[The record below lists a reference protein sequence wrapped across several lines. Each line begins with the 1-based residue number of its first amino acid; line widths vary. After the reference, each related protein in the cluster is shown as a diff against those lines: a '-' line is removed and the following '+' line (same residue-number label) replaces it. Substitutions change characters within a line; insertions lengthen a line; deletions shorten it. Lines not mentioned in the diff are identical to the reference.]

1 MASSKLPKKPKA
13 VKARKSRKTAKKAG
27 REPSRTRSVKKA
39 VKKPVKKTVD
49 PLIALRAEQKKSRSD
64 SAKKGWITRY
74 QREINRLQEA
84 GPSVPKPSEE
94 EASDWLSET
103 LAQAKKRLKAEK
115 RKLGRGRFAHN
126 PEKGFVPLVVP
137 SDWGREGPKKL
148 TRSDSARRG
157 WITRRH
163 RKFQSE
169 GVSYL
174 GSRDWAEMS
183 TPRANALDKLT
194 WDIFGP
200 YHHIYGPQ
208 RHAFV
213 KSGLEM
219 KDRRFVLFMNMAREM
234 GYTVRQARTALFS
247 PKARA
252 ATA

>member
-13 VKARKSRKTAKKAG
+13 VKAPKRGKTAKKAG
-27 REPSRTRSVKKA
+27 RKPSRTRSADTVS
-39 VKKPVKKTVD
+39 VD
-49 PLIALRAEQKKSRSD
+49 PLVAAREEQKKSRSE
-64 SAKKGWITRY
+64 AARKGWITRY

-84 GPSVPKPSEE
+84 GPTLQKPTEQQG
-94 EASDWLSET
+94 ADWLNET
-103 LAQAKKRLKAEK
+103 IQQAKARLKREK
-115 RKLGRGRFAHN
+115 KKLGRGRFSHK
-126 PEKGFVPLVVP
+126 EDKGFIPLVVP
-137 SDWGREGPKKL
+137 SDWGRDGPKRL

-163 RKFQSE
+163 RKFQAA

-183 TPRANALDKLT
+183 TDRANALDKLT

-213 KSGLEM
+213 KSGLET
-219 KDRRFVLFMNMAREM
+219 KDKRFTLFMNMAREM
-234 GYTVRQARTALFS
+234 GYTIRQARTALFS

-252 ATA
+252 ATG

>member
-27 REPSRTRSVKKA
+27 RKPSKTRSVKKTLKKA
-39 VKKPVKKTVD
+39 VKRVD
-49 PLIALRAEQKKSRSD
+49 PLIALREEQKKSRSD